1 MNGDIIAL
9 YTYDL
14 DIYLSTEKIGKIF
27 TDPMYKLLLG
37 YMVISDVYSSF
48 IPNKKVVNS

>member
-1 MNGDIIAL
+1 MNGDTIAL

-14 DIYLSTEKIGKIF
+14 DIYLSTEKIF

-48 IPNKKVVNS
+48 IPNKN